1 VPLRGTLHASGRA
14 DMIYITNHG
23 PQHHVLDFRG
33 AARNARQR
41 QIPPGGQI
49 YVDADR
55 PSLDAA
61 VAHLRKYGAVAVSEL
76 PQGRRFNG
84 LAYQFDAPIDAAAIP
99 TDLDRFTFPAW
110 PATEGWP

>member
-1 VPLRGTLHASGRA
+1 ML
-14 DMIYITNHG
+14 YIANLT

-33 AARNARQR
+33 AARNVRQR

-49 YVDADR
+49 YVEADR

-84 LAYQFDAPIDAAAIP
+84 LTYQFNAPIDAAAIP
-99 TDLDRFTFPAW
+99 TDLDRFAFPAW
-110 PATEGWP
+110 PPTDGQP